1 MATLPKKTLRKQC
14 ILLFTNKLL
23 KKVYN
28 KSKSLPP
35 KPHLLCQVMFILNH
49 TAFHADTKS
58 YLWCSVNTY
67 LIRDTP
73 IQRLALR
80 SLTPLKKSRR
90 SHNILTCEQK
100 LYLVWCSNRRCKSYP
115 AQCEH
120 SSQLI
125 ILKKRSNNL
134 CYYSF
139 KIFPRF

>member
-1 MATLPKKTLRKQC
+1 MATLHKKILRKQC
-14 ILLFTNKLL
+14 ILLFTNKLR

-28 KSKSLPP
+28 KLKSLPP
-35 KPHLLCQVMFILNH
+35 KPHLLSQVMFILNH
-49 TAFHADTKS
+49 IAS
-58 YLWCSVNTY
+58 IQNLWCSVNTY
-67 LIRDTP
+67 LIRDSP

-125 ILKKRSNNL
+125 ILKKRSHNL